1 MTNELERTFF
11 DTFEIEPKSVKRT
24 LKLAMQGYDESDLP
38 EDLKQFISSQAQVY
52 NVYPQITDR
61 ILLEL
66 ICIINQMDLYFYD
79 ELYYFMAFNYKD
91 LKEEVI
97 SKCKRLADKNAL
109 SEVTGEHIKHQVCA
123 LFEEG

>member
-1 MTNELERTFF
+1 MTNELEKTFF

-52 NVYPQITDR
+52 NVYPQITDS

-66 ICIINQMDLYFYD
+66 ICILGNTSYFLITD
-79 ELYYFMAFNYKD
+79 DGLPID
-91 LKEEVI
+91 VDGLKKSVLH
-97 SKCKRLADKNAL
+97 SLTLQAKVDKNKVL
-109 SEVTGEHIKHQVCA
+109 KHQVRT
-123 LFEEG
+123 LFEEK

>member
-61 ILLEL
+61 TLLKL
-66 ICIINQMDLYFYD
+66 ICIFNQIDLDYYGEDDYFTAINY
-79 ELYYFMAFNYKD
+79 EG
-91 LKEEVI
+91 LKKEVI
-97 SKCKRLADKNAL
+97 AKCKRLADKNAY
-109 SEVTGEHIKHQVCA
+109 SEFTGEHIKTQVQA
-123 LFEEG
+123 LFKE

>member
-1 MTNELERTFF
+1 MTTEIERTFF
-11 DTFEIEPKSVKRT
+11 DTFEIKPKSVKRT

-66 ICIINQMDLYFYD
+66 ICIATASEITVEFKGIKNV
-79 ELYYFMAFNYKD
+79 EH
-91 LKEEVI
+91 LKEVVLNYCI
-97 SKCKRLADKNAL
+97 KRYGYCLHKDKF
-109 SEVTGEHIKHQVCA
+109 KHQVCT
-123 LFEEG
+123 LFEEE

>member
-52 NVYPQITDR
+52 NVYPEITDR

-66 ICIINQMDLYFYD
+66 ICILGNTSYFLITD
-79 ELYYFMAFNYKD
+79 DGLQID
-91 LKEEVI
+91 VDGLKKSVLH
-97 SKCKRLADKNAL
+97 SLTLQVKFDKNKYL
-109 SEVTGEHIKHQVCA
+109 KQQVRA
-123 LFEEG
+123 LFEKE